1 MLEYIVSH
9 LREREPRLD
18 DDAARR
24 LFARA
29 RATLAELQREFAA
42 YGKPHAAHAARGA
55 SAYRAMQSRTFNR

>member
-24 LFARA
+24 LFSRA
-29 RATLAELQREFAA
+29 RGTLAELQREFAA
-42 YGKPHAAHAARGA
+42 YGRPRAAPAALGA
-55 SAYRAMQSRTFNR
+55 PPRPPAPSPRTH